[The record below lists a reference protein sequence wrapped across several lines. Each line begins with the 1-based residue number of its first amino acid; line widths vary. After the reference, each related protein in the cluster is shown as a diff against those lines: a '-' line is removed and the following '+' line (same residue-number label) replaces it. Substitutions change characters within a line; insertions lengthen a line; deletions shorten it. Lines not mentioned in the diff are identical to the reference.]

1 MKDEKIALSAQ
12 PLLDYRTCAH
22 IECWIT
28 TKTWLLK
35 IYGIKNALLEVLSA
49 NKEPT
54 SHKTYHN
61 P

>member
-1 MKDEKIALSAQ
+1 MKDGKMALIAQ
-12 PLLDYRTCAH
+12 PLLDYITGAH

-35 IYGIKNALLEVLSA
+35 IYGIKDTLLVLFSA

-54 SHKTYHN
+54 SYKAYHN